1 MTIRNFNRSWLTNH
15 WPALAIIALLVA
27 GWFIYRPA
35 LSGTFL
41 LDDHSNLA
49 GLHSVSDAGSALHFV
64 LTGDSGPLGR
74 PLALA
79 SFLPQASAWEV
90 DATPFIH
97 VNILIHLLNGLLVFL
112 LSRQLAHI
120 VLHDRKD
127 VPTLALATTA
137 VWLFM
142 PLLASSSL
150 LIVQRMT
157 TLSATFVLS
166 GLNAYLLAR
175 NCLSG
180 RPGMALVGIS
190 FAVVAFTLLAML
202 TKENGVLLPAFILV
216 VEITLL
222 RPPRQVSVLRWN
234 AWCGVFLATPLL
246 LLVAFLFAQVPY
258 SDELVARR
266 EFTAAERLFSEARIL
281 WEYLFSAFFASSAK
295 LGPFHEARTATT
307 LFSDTWTLAAV
318 IAWIVTVG
326 AAVRWRRRYPVA
338 ALAVFWFLI
347 GHLLESTTIPLE
359 LYFEH
364 RNYLPIIG
372 PVFALCY
379 LVFRIPARFRGI
391 SRIALAVYAI
401 MNAAILFGVT
411 SMWGNPL
418 LAATYWHNKEPA
430 SVRAATTRAS
440 QQLSSTGAE
449 TAITTLRNFAKI
461 YPQHAYIRIPEL
473 NLACA
478 MAPRKDHSGLVEYLG
493 SSLPSVT
500 FSLTVGEMLDEL
512 LSRSVTSECRSVQ
525 PSTVAT
531 LTDAVME
538 NPRYSGSVHYNQF
551 HFMLKARIARVSGN
565 TDETLEY
572 LGRAIEVLP
581 SDDLNM
587 MTVTTLVE
595 AGRFDEARSFI
606 EKARKRLPRQPLR
619 RYNSKRYLDVLLT
632 YVNEAGKLASKNT
645 SPSTGE

>member
-1 MTIRNFNRSWLTNH
+1 MTNRNSDLSSLKDQ
-15 WPALAIIALLVA
+15 WPVLAIMALLIA
-27 GWFIYRPA
+27 GWFVYRPA

-41 LDDHSNLA
+41 LDDHSNLS
-49 GLHSVSDAGSALHFV
+49 GLQSVRDTDSALHFV
-64 LTGDSGPLGR
+64 LSGDSGPLGR

-79 SFLPQASAWEV
+79 SFLPQASAWGH
-90 DATPFIH
+90 DAKPFLH

-112 LSRQLAHI
+112 FSKQLARI
-120 VLHDRKD
+120 VLKNRKD
-127 VPTLALATTA
+127 IPTLALATTA
-137 VWLFM
+137 LWLFM

-166 GLNAYLLAR
+166 GLNTYLLAR
-175 NCLSG
+175 SYLTG
-180 RPGMALVGIS
+180 RPDIGLAGMTLV
-190 FAVVAFTLLAML
+190 VVGFTLLAMF

-216 VEITLL
+216 VEATLL
-222 RPPRQVSVLRWN
+222 RPPRSLSALRWN
-234 AWCGVFLATPLL
+234 AWRGVFLATPML
-246 LLVAFLFAQVPY
+246 LLVAFLLAQVPY

-281 WEYLFSAFFASSAK
+281 WEYLFGAFFASGAK
-295 LGPFHEARTATT
+295 LGPFHEARTAAP
-307 LFSDTWTLAAV
+307 LFSDPWAMAALA
-318 IAWIVTVG
+318 AWIVTVVV
-326 AAVRWRRRYPVA
+326 AVRWRKRYPVA
-338 ALAVFWFLI
+338 TFAVTWFLT

-379 LVFRIPARFRGI
+379 WVFRMPARVRDV
-391 SRIALAVYAI
+391 SRIALAVYAV

-411 SMWGNPL
+411 SMWGDPL
-418 LAATYWHNKEPA
+418 LAATFWHNQEPA

-440 QQLSSTGAE
+440 QQMSRMGPE
-449 TAITTLRNFAKI
+449 TAIMTLRNFAKR

-478 MAPRKDHSGLVEYLG
+478 TAPAKDHSGLVEYLG
-493 SSLPSVT
+493 SALPLVT
-500 FSLTVGEMLDEL
+500 FSLTTGEMLDEL
-512 LSRSVTSECRSVQ
+512 LTRSVTSECRSVQ
-525 PSTVAT
+525 PATVAA
-531 LTDAVME
+531 LADAVME

-551 HFMLKARIARVSGN
+551 HLMLRARIARIAGN
-565 TDETLEY
+565 TADTLEY
-572 LGRAIEVLP
+572 LRRAVDLLP

-595 AGRFDEARSFI
+595 AGRFHEARGFI
-606 EKARKRLPRQPLR
+606 EEARKRLPRHPLKR
-619 RYNSKRYLDVLLT
+619 FNSNRYLDDLLT
-632 YVNEAGKLASKNT
+632 YVNEAGRLAREDSTPNT
-645 SPSTGE
+645 GD